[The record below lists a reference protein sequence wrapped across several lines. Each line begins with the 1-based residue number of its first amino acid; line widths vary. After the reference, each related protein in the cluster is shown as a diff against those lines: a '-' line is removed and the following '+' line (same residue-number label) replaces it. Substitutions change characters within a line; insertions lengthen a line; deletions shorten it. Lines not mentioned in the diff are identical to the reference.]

1 MTTEVKQTT
10 AELKQAS
17 DAAIAAYD
25 AAVQARR
32 VAEFE
37 HMTAAAEA
45 KESNRRHSKAKEN
58 LDKVRE
64 IQYAA
69 GKAADEA
76 FFKLAQASVAESGN
90 VKG

>member
-1 MTTEVKQTT
+1 MS
-10 AELKQAS
+10 AELQQAATE
-17 DAAIAAYD
+17 AAAAYD

-37 HMTAAAEA
+37 HMTAAAES
-45 KESNRRHSKAKEN
+45 KEAQRRHSKAKEN
-58 LDKVRE
+58 LDKARE
-64 IQYAA
+64 IQFAA

-76 FFKLAQASVAESGN
+76 FFKLAQASVAENGN

>member
-1 MTTEVKQTT
+1 MSTEVNQTI

-17 DAAIAAYD
+17 DEAIAAYD

-37 HMTAAAEA
+37 HMTAEAEA
-45 KESNRRHSKAKEN
+45 KEANRRHSKARGN

-64 IQYAA
+64 IQFAA
-69 GKAADEA
+69 SKTADEA
-76 FFKLAQASVAESGN
+76 FFKLAQAQMAENGSVKE
-90 VKG
+90 